1 MMGNFIQQ
9 TVMEYFLE
17 SLCRDAKYREGCLVY
32 TSGLITYWLWDFSVP
47 HFPQLQNG
55 GNH

>member
-32 TSGLITYWLWDFSVP
+32 TSGLITYRLWDLSVP